1 MNKNTPSAASARQ
14 LNNNNNVDYLEF
26 KMSSTNQDNS
36 SNKPTDWRE
45 WLQDLVK
52 YKDTTLIASA
62 LAENLETIHKEF
74 NFIDGDIVVASHPK
88 SGTTWM
94 QNIVSLLM
102 NDGNPEKVKGQ
113 LLYLRVPWLEGKE
126 DPECDCGYKLLETRS
141 SPRLMKTHVYGS
153 LVPPAMLDKTKI
165 VYIVRNPKDVAV
177 SYFHMHRAYQ
187 FLPYIPWDEFIT
199 ELFLPGKLLYG
210 PWHKHAIYW
219 WEMSKSH
226 SNILFL
232 HYEALVKD
240 LKTNLEKIAAFLGK
254 KLAADA
260 IQKVVEKSSFTSMKV
275 NQDVNY
281 SQVSVMGH
289 EISPFIRKGKVGD
302 WTNHFTTAQ
311 NQLFEQKFKA
321 WMTESDLRIDFF

>member
-1 MNKNTPSAASARQ
+1 
-14 LNNNNNVDYLEF
+14 
-26 KMSSTNQDNS
+26 MSSVDQDNS
-36 SNKPTDWRE
+36 SSKPPDWRE
-45 WLQDLVK
+45 WLKALVR
-52 YKDTTLIASA
+52 YKDTTLITSA

-74 NFIDGDIVVASHPK
+74 TFRDGDIVVASHPK

-113 LLYLRVPWLEGKE
+113 PLYWRNPWLEGKE
-126 DPECDCGYKLLETRS
+126 DPEGDWGYKLLEARS

-153 LVPPAMLDKTKI
+153 LVPPAMLQKAKI

-177 SYFHMHRAYQ
+177 SYFHMHQAHR
-187 FLPYIPWDEFIT
+187 FLPSVPWDEFLS

-226 SNILFL
+226 PFILFL
-232 HYEALVKD
+232 HYEALVKE
-240 LKTNLEKIAAFLGK
+240 LKANVEKLSAFLGK
-254 KLAADA
+254 KLAADG
-260 IQKVVEKSSFTSMKV
+260 IEKVVEQSSFASMKA
-275 NQDVNY
+275 NRDVNY
-281 SQVSVMGH
+281 SQVRAMGH

-302 WTNHFTTAQ
+302 WMKYFTTAQ
-311 NQLFEQKFKA
+311 NRLFEQKFKV
-321 WMTESDLRIDFF
+321 WMAQSELKIDFL

>member
-1 MNKNTPSAASARQ
+1 
-14 LNNNNNVDYLEF
+14 
-26 KMSSTNQDNS
+26 MSSTNQDNS